1 MKNHNRNAVFDY
13 AKLGLALVAGITADI
28 LCTKL
33 VSHEVLHITVYS
45 TVTLLYAFCFDVF
58 DFDKPVNILKIFYI
72 IICPITGGFLAWNG
86 FSFLFSEYCLK
97 KVTRG
102 IKHYGK

>member
-45 TVTLLYAFCFDVF
+45 TVTLLYAFCFDV
-58 DFDKPVNILKIFYI
+58 PVNILKIFYI
-72 IICPITGGFLAWNG
+72 IIYPITGGF
-86 FSFLFSEYCLK
+86 FSLEWFFLFIFRILFEK
-97 KVTRG
+97 GNKG
-102 IKHYGK
+102 N

>member
-1 MKNHNRNAVFDY
+1 MKKHNRTAVFDY

-33 VSHEVLHITVYS
+33 VSHEVLHIAVYS

-72 IICPITGGFLAWNG
+72 IICPITGGFLSLEW
-86 FSFLFSEYCLK
+86 FFLFIFRILFEK
-97 KVTRG
+97 GNKG
-102 IKHYGK
+102 N

>member
-1 MKNHNRNAVFDY
+1 MKKHNRTAVFDY

-72 IICPITGGFLAWNG
+72 ITCPITGVFLAWNG

>member
-1 MKNHNRNAVFDY
+1 MKNHNRTAVFDY

-58 DFDKPVNILKIFYI
+58 DFDKSVNILKIFYI
-72 IICPITGGFLAWNG
+72 IICPITGGF
-86 FSFLFSEYCLK
+86 FSLEWFFLFIFRILFEK
-97 KVTRG
+97 GNKG
-102 IKHYGK
+102 N